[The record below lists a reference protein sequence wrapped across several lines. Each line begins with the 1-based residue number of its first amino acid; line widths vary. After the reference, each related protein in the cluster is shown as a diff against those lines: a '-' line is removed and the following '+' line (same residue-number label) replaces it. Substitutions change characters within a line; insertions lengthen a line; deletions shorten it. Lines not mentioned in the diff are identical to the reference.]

1 MSNETMANMSPEQLQ
16 EHFRRLRENQLRQ
29 WGVIDNP
36 MLMKQIPEIT
46 ASLLWKEFKFGFP
59 ELSDLPIV
67 FVLGWKHVME
77 YVKAQ
82 NVPEFSVDICGIS
95 VEYTTEYSETEK
107 NSNIVPQLVHKRI
120 PLFRERQ
127 HTETIGSSFKNTLL
141 QKYDSW
147 RTENLT
153 ETISKLENEVFA
165 ELINDYAIDVVVAP
179 TIFCTMAAM
188 YAAGIQIAMETH
200 EEVNM
205 YNIFSIEVFN
215 GDQIVLSPAAIMKQ
229 IMKGDA
235 KKL

>member
-1 MSNETMANMSPEQLQ
+1 MTNEMASMNPEQLQ
-16 EHFRRLRENQLRQ
+16 EHFKKLRENQLRQ
-29 WGVIDNP
+29 WGIVDNP
-36 MLMKQIPEIT
+36 TLMKLIPEIT
-46 ASLLWKEFKFGFP
+46 SQLLWKEFKFGFP
-59 ELSDLPIV
+59 ELTDIPIV

-77 YVKAQ
+77 YVKSQ
-82 NVPEFSVDICGIS
+82 NVPEFSVDICGVS
-95 VEYTTEYSETEK
+95 VEYVTEYSETEK

-127 HTETIGSSFKNTLL
+127 HTETIGSSFKQELNK
-141 QKYDSW
+141 KYDSW

-153 ETISKLENEVFA
+153 ETVSKLEQDVFD
-165 ELINDYAIDVVVAP
+165 ELLNTYAIDVVSSA
-179 TIFCTMAAM
+179 TIFCTMAAV
-188 YAAGIQIAMETH
+188 YAAGVQVAMDTK

-205 YNIFSIEVFN
+205 YNIFTIEVFN

>member
-1 MSNETMANMSPEQLQ
+1 MSEEIRNMTPEQL
-16 EHFRRLRENQLRQ
+16 HDYYCKLRENQLRQ
-29 WGVIDNP
+29 WQILNNP
-36 MLMKQIPEIT
+36 MLMKTIPEIT
-46 ASLLWKEFKFGFP
+46 ATLLWKEFKFGFS
-59 ELSDLPIV
+59 ELSDIPIV
-67 FVLGWKHVME
+67 FVVGWKHVME
-77 YVKAQ
+77 YVRAQ

-127 HTETIGSSFKNTLL
+127 HTDVIGSSFKNTLL

-165 ELINDYAIDVVVAP
+165 ELQKDYAIDVVVAP

-188 YAAGIQIAMETH
+188 YAAGVQIAMETH

-205 YNIFSIEVFN
+205 YNIFTIEVFN